1 MKLTLTSGLRV
12 WHMAW
17 KKRVSVNGHS
27 VNGKY
32 QSIGLNAAINDD
44 HDHKEYSNK
53 KEKNHPYGGVSLS
66 YAFS

>member
-1 MKLTLTSGLRV
+1 MGGGWLHPARLWIGC
-12 WHMAW
+12 AW
-17 KKRVSVNGHS
+17 RCHGYS

-44 HDHKEYSNK
+44 HDHKEYGNK

>member
-1 MKLTLTSGLRV
+1 M
-12 WHMAW
+12 
-17 KKRVSVNGHS
+17 
-27 VNGKY
+27 NGKY

-44 HDHKEYSNK
+44 HDHKEYGNK